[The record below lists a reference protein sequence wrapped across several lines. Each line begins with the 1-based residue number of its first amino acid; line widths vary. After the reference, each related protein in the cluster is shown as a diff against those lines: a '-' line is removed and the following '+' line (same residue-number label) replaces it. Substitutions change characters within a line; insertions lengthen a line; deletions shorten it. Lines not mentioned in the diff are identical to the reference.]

1 MARRRFTTF
10 SLSFLDVMACGFGAV
25 VLVFLIINHSQQVYS
40 EEVNR
45 DLLAEVNLL
54 EDDIVIGEELLV
66 QIRNQ
71 INALE
76 IAVAETQG
84 ESRMV
89 IDETQIK
96 LIELAELDKDTLARE
111 EHINKLKSDIDR
123 LDDERMKAE
132 REAEEEVGKA
142 SRMYYGEGKRQYL
155 TGLQVGGKRIL
166 ILLDTS
172 ASMLDDTIVNVI
184 RRRNMSDD
192 RKLAAPKWTRIVNTL
207 DWITTQIPIASR
219 FQIYGFDSE
228 VRPVI
233 ADTRGEWLEVVGGR
247 RLDEA
252 MEHIREII
260 PSGGTSLEL
269 ALASIKELDP
279 LPDNVILVT
288 DSLPTQGIRP
298 PRRPTVTGRERLN
311 LFNRAINEVPSGVP
325 VNVILFPLEGDAMAP
340 AAYWMLAKNSDGSFM
355 SPAKDWP

>member
-1 MARRRFTTF
+1 MARRRFTAF

-25 VLVFLIINHSQQVYS
+25 VLVFLIINHSQEVYS
-40 EEVNR
+40 EVMNR
-45 DLLAEVNLL
+45 DLRAEVTLL
-54 EDDIVIGEELLV
+54 EDDIVIGEELMV

-76 IAVAETQG
+76 LEVAESQG
-84 ESRMV
+84 KSRTI

-96 LIELAELDKDTLARE
+96 RIELAELDKDTLARE
-111 EHINKLKSDIDR
+111 EHVKKLKSDIEG
-123 LDDERMKAE
+123 LDDERLKAE

-142 SRMYYGEGKRQYL
+142 TRMFHGDGKRQYL
-155 TGLQVGGKRIL
+155 TGLQVGGERIL

-192 RKLAAPKWTRIVNTL
+192 RKLAAPKWTRVVNTL
-207 DWITTQIPIASR
+207 DWITAQIPISSR
-219 FQIYGFDSE
+219 FQIYGFDTA

-233 ADTRGEWLEVVGGR
+233 PDTRGEWLQVVGGK
-247 RLDEA
+247 RLNEA

-260 PSGGTSLEL
+260 PAGGTGLEV
-269 ALASIKELDP
+269 ALASINELDP
-279 LPDNVILVT
+279 PPDNIILLI
-288 DSLPTQGIRP
+288 DSLPTQGLRP

-311 LFNRAINEVPSGVP
+311 FFNRAINEVPNGVP

-340 AAYWMLAKNSDGSFM
+340 AAYWTLAKNTGGSFM
-355 SPAKDWP
+355 SPARDWP

>member
-1 MARRRFTTF
+1 MARRRFTVF

-25 VLVFLIINHSQQVYS
+25 VLVFLIINHSQEVYS

-45 DLLAEVNLL
+45 DLLAEVSLL
-54 EDDIVIGEELLV
+54 EDDIVIGEELQV

-71 INALE
+71 IDALE
-76 IAVAETQG
+76 VALAQTQG
-84 ESRMV
+84 KSRVV
-89 IDETQIK
+89 IDETQIR

-111 EHINKLKSDIDR
+111 EHVKKLKSDLEGMEEER
-123 LDDERMKAE
+123 LKAE
-132 REAEEEVGKA
+132 REAEDEIGKA
-142 SRMYYGEGKRQYL
+142 SRTFYGEGKRQYL

-172 ASMLDDTIVNVI
+172 ASMLDETIVNVI

-207 DWITTQIPIASR
+207 DWITAQIPISSR
-219 FQIYGFDSE
+219 FQIYGFDTD
-228 VRPVI
+228 VKPVI
-233 ADTRGEWLEVVGGR
+233 PDTRGEWLQVVGGK
-247 RLDEA
+247 RLNEA
-252 MEHIREII
+252 MEYIREII
-260 PSGGTSLEL
+260 PAGGTSLET
-269 ALASIKELDP
+269 ALASVNELEP
-279 LPDNVILVT
+279 APDNIILIV

-298 PRRPTVTGRERLN
+298 PRRSTVTGRERLK
-311 LFNRAINEVPSGVP
+311 LFNRAIDELPRGVP

-340 AAYWMLAKNSDGSFM
+340 AAYWMLAKNSGGAFM